1 MHWSQGPSW
10 NHHHTLSPGAVLER
24 VIWNI
29 NDILN
34 LSCNYK
40 YNNEYRTK
48 KTRGNALYQC
58 KPCIN
63 TETNGNTID
72 KCKKYKR
79 RREVRWAKLP
89 RNHHYTRGLLTIC
102 WQCWWWLWECF
113 FLINN
118 FDSCSSAWGWERRH
132 HHHLPLMLLQEW
144 QPTPAHVG
152 DPVTYSIALI
162 ITTIIG
168 IIVIVIVSIITPIII
183 VFHSKI
189 NITNF
194 INSKLTRN
202 HH

>member
-79 RREVRWAKLP
+79 RREVRWANLP

-113 FLINN
+113 FFKLIT
-118 FDSCSSAWGWERRH
+118 
-132 HHHLPLMLLQEW
+132 LTVVVLLEDEND
-144 QPTPAHVG
+144 V
-152 DPVTYSIALI
+152 
-162 ITTIIG
+162 TTIICHWCCYK
-168 IIVIVIVSIITPIII
+168 SDSPRLPMWATPLLIP
-183 VFHSKI
+183 
-189 NITNF
+189 
-194 INSKLTRN
+194 LR
-202 HH
+202 